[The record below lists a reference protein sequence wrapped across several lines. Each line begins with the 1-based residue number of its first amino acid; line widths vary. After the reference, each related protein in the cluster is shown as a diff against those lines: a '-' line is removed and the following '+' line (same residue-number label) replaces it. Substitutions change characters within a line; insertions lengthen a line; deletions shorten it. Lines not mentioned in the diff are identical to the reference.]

1 MSFVLAPHE
10 TPGAGLTRVIQEQV
24 AKLSI
29 ECLDAAQDTSAFAH
43 KARVRCKR
51 VRAVLRLA
59 KPMMGAKAYRKEN
72 IWWRDQA
79 RLLSEL
85 RDASARI
92 EALETLRPFLA
103 ARIGSAMTRKLG
115 DRFEQERQSVAASD
129 AVGKFVEAMNK
140 RSETLI
146 PNLPAGG
153 REEMMSALGDTYKMA
168 RTAMKHA
175 LKHEEP
181 ELLHEWRKQAKYH
194 ALQARLM
201 RMHFP
206 DVLDQRVA
214 AVRDLAG
221 LLGEVQDIE
230 VVAEGAKGW
239 REGPKGF
246 EDVLEARRK
255 ALVTGAR
262 ATGAALFAEKPKAWA
277 RQLTPPVL
285 AE

>member
-10 TPGAGLTRVIQEQV
+10 TPGVGLTRVIQEQV

-29 ECLDAAQDTSAFAH
+29 ECLDAAQDASAFAH

-51 VRAVLRLA
+51 VRAALRLA

-79 RLLSEL
+79 RLLSDL

-103 ARIGSAMTRKLG
+103 ARIGSAMARKLG
-115 DRFEQERQSVAASD
+115 DRFEQERQSVEAGD
-129 AVGKFVEAMNK
+129 AVAKFVAAMNK

-146 PNLPAGG
+146 PNLPAGS
-153 REEMMSALGDTYKMA
+153 RADMTEALGETYKLA

-175 LKHEEP
+175 LKDEEP

-194 ALQARLM
+194 ALHARLM
-201 RMHFP
+201 RTHFP

-214 AVRDLAG
+214 GVRDLAG

-230 VVAEGAKGW
+230 VVSEGVKGW

-246 EDVLEARRK
+246 ADVLEARRK
-255 ALVTGAR
+255 SLVTGAR
-262 ATGAALFAEKPKAWA
+262 ATGAALFSEKPKAWA
-277 RQLTPPVL
+277 SELTPPVL

>member
-24 AKLSI
+24 AKLSV
-29 ECLDAAQDTSAFAH
+29 ECMDAAQDATAFAH

-51 VRAVLRLA
+51 VRSALRLA
-59 KPMMGAKAYRKEN
+59 RPMMGAKAFRKDN
-72 IWWRDQA
+72 KWWRDQA
-79 RLLSEL
+79 RLLSDL
-85 RDASARI
+85 RDAGARL

-103 ARIGSAMTRKLG
+103 ARIGTAMTRKLG
-115 DRFEQERQSVAASD
+115 ELFEQQRQTADEAA
-129 AVGKFVEAMNK
+129 AIGAFIEGMNK
-140 RSETLI
+140 RSEALI
-146 PNLPAGG
+146 PNLTAGS
-153 REEMMSALGDTYKMA
+153 RKEMMEALGDTYRMA
-168 RTAMKHA
+168 RIAMRNA
-175 LKHEEP
+175 LKDEEP

-201 RMHFP
+201 RSYFP

-214 AVRDLAG
+214 GVRDLAE

-230 VVAEGAKGW
+230 VVAAGAEDW
-239 REGPKGF
+239 REGPRGF
-246 EDVLEARRK
+246 SDVLKVRRT
-255 ALVTGAR
+255 ALVAGAR
-262 ATGAALFAEKPKAWA
+262 AAGAALFAEKPKAWA